1 MKYILICTT
10 LLISSF
16 AHAQLANEKSE
27 NKATFELGNGL
38 NIDFKNGDYSFNL
51 GGMIQP
57 SIGSLKDSSAEA
69 DYLMN
74 SRRTYFHIGG
84 KAKNEKVEFFIQT
97 DFSLASPLLDAWVA
111 FQPHKTTTITFGQMQ
126 TIANNREMQI
136 MEDHLQFIDRS
147 LLSSAYSN
155 TGREFGLFVTSK
167 LPVGAMAFVPQIA
180 VTSGDGRSSFGADSR
195 DVDLGGLKYAARLD
209 FYPMGLFSTDND
221 KQIMDLMHEAKPKLA
236 VGMAASYNDGASD
249 YRGEG
254 HGNLA
259 LYNLLGKAQL
269 PDYRQVYSD
278 IVFKYKGFSFL
289 GEYAISTAKGLQ
301 GAYLNETASA
311 QLIPTQISE
320 LLSLGSGYNTQLGY
334 VTRSGYGFDV
344 RYAAVT
350 PEFNTNANSIIK
362 DQSAITLGLT
372 KYVKQNS
379 LKLHAAVTSIDQGD
393 YSTLQGVFM
402 VQVVF

>member
-1 MKYILICTT
+1 
-10 LLISSF
+10 
-16 AHAQLANEKSE
+16 
-27 NKATFELGNGL
+27 
-38 NIDFKNGDYSFNL
+38 
-51 GGMIQP
+51 
-57 SIGSLKDSSAEA
+57 
-69 DYLMN
+69 MN

-180 VTSGDGRSSFGADSR
+180 VTSGDGRNSFGADSR